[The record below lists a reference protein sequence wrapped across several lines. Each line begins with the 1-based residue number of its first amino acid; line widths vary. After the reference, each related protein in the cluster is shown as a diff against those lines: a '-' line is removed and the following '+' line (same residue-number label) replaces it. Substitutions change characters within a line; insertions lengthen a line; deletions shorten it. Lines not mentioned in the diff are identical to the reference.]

1 MMTFAMA
8 ILAEAAD
15 ETTTGGDGN
24 MVVLILLV
32 VGFSALMMVMA
43 RRRVSKRGASVAA
56 SRRSRSAA
64 SGADAAAGR
73 YGIHKSMQQLLLE
86 LEELSREI
94 NSQVDTRLRALN
106 ILIQEADEKIRD
118 LRRLQGIAGDR
129 PEPVEHLPTAKAEPH
144 GDETRERY
152 AQVYALAE
160 KGSTVVE
167 IAQEIG
173 LMSGEVELILA
184 LRRTA
189 SHSAEGQ
196 A

>member
-1 MMTFAMA
+1 MTTFAMA

-15 ETTTGGDGN
+15 ETTTGDDGN
-24 MVVLILLV
+24 TVVLILLV
-32 VGFSALMMVMA
+32 VGFSAMIMVMA
-43 RRRVSKRGASVAA
+43 RRRASKRRAPTAA
-56 SRRSRSAA
+56 PRRPR
-64 SGADAAAGR
+64 SGAAGGR
-73 YGIHKSMQQLLLE
+73 YEIHKSMQQLLLE
-86 LEELSREI
+86 LEEMSREI

-106 ILIQEADEKIRD
+106 ILIQEADEKIRE

-129 PEPVEHLPTAKAEPH
+129 PEPAEHLPTPKAEPH

-160 KGSTVVE
+160 KGRTVVE
-167 IAQEIG
+167 IAQKMG